1 LALRIADAD
10 HRPEWTQGSFFR
22 RFVQ

>member
-10 HRPEWTQGSFFR
+10 HRPEWKQGSFFR